1 MASNFTGGPVYAKR
15 ELNKSADKNVL
26 SEIMKT
32 VIKIDVKDSDI
43 ISVSFSPDGTNI
55 ALAVCNGS
63 VYFYQVC
70 NFLL

>member
-1 MASNFTGGPVYAKR
+1 MASNFTSGPVYAKR